1 MHHRDINQY
10 HLNVNTFSGSDH
22 LPGFLLAS
30 SPNGTCV
37 LSSMSLIKAGCI
49 IYFNEFFCD
58 GSFVKDAASIALK
71 EEINFSEV
79 GIHGQGGGE
88 GWGAPLGKNIFLVDS
103 RSKKIGWGEALR
115 DGGAAAPPKIFRP
128 HPATPEVKMVKN
140 GHSLG

>member
-58 GSFVKDAASIALK
+58 GSFIKDAASLALK
-71 EEINFSEV
+71 EEINFLEV
-79 GIHGQGGGE
+79 GKCNQLTKLILFWSIH
-88 GWGAPLGKNIFLVDS
+88 IFA
-103 RSKKIGWGEALR
+103 K
-115 DGGAAAPPKIFRP
+115 
-128 HPATPEVKMVKN
+128 ATNVE
-140 GHSLG
+140 SE